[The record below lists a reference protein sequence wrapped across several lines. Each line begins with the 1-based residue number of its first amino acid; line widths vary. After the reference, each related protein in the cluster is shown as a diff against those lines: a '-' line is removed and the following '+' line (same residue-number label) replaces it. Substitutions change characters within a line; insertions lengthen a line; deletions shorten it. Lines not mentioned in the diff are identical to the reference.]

1 MSNSEVAAVANQVCS
16 TPNNRH
22 LPLKRTRPFGAKSGL
37 VRRSKLSDYP
47 ISSSASE
54 SGSAGVAMHYALAA
68 CD

>member
-1 MSNSEVAAVANQVCS
+1 MGSGAMVHGSISELS
-16 TPNNRH
+16 TM
-22 LPLKRTRPFGAKSGL
+22 PLWVKSGL

-54 SGSAGVAMHYALAA
+54 SGSAEVAMHYAFAA

>member
-1 MSNSEVAAVANQVCS
+1 MSENL
-16 TPNNRH
+16 R
-22 LPLKRTRPFGAKSGL
+22 KSGL

-54 SGSAGVAMHYALAA
+54 SGSAEVAMYYAFAA